1 LSLTISTLP
10 HTWLID
16 LDGTVLAHNGHLNG
30 GDSLLPGVREF
41 WADIPQHDVII
52 LLSARDERYREHT
65 LAFMAT
71 EGLRFDGALFG
82 LPNGER
88 VLINDRKNSGLPTA
102 FAVNLARDVGL
113 GEIQF
118 KMDGSL

>member
-1 LSLTISTLP
+1 LNLTISTLR

-16 LDGTVLAHNGHLNG
+16 IDGTVLEHNGHLKD

-41 WADIPQHDVII
+41 WANIPQHDAII

-65 LAFMAT
+65 LAFMVT

-82 LPNGER
+82 LPTGER

-102 FAVNLARDVGL
+102 FAVNLPRNVGL

-118 KMDGSL
+118 TMDGSL